1 VPRLADD
8 LSIAHAIID
17 RVDEVTRSRFQAE
30 DLKVETKPDLTPVS
44 DADKACPSCGR
55 AINCT
60 APDCVPTEPKV
71 TYDDGA
77 NLGFA
82 FLGFLI
88 PLVGLI
94 LYFVD
99 FKNRPKRARCTGIA
113 SIIGFIFWFVLEL
126 VAAVAVALLPFILDF
141 ILRVLPY
148 LLEAMFA

>member
-1 VPRLADD
+1 MNEGEKMCSHCGKA
-8 LSIAHAIID
+8 
-17 RVDEVTRSRFQAE
+17 VDTEQIFGAPESLYCPHCGGR
-30 DLKVETKPDLTPVS
+30 VS

-82 FLGFLI
+82 FLGFI
-88 PLVGLI
+88 MPLVGLI